1 MAYVITATLSN
12 GKHPENGST
21 QILFPL
27 SRQEYSDAI
36 GHLKELE
43 AGDAV
48 ARDCVVEEIDSGYE
62 VLGCLEGKAVNVDEL
77 DFLAK
82 RLDSFDEYEAQQ
94 FQAACHAFGCRDI
107 QSLINMTFCCQETT
121 VIGDF
126 SKLEEAGKHH
136 YLTTHGGAAP
146 AEEMERVDG
155 KAVAEELFRSKKG
168 VLTPYGL
175 FFCNKVGRDR
185 LEAPYRGMGIPLYLW
200 ERPLA
205 EVELT
210 DKSGSAAFTF
220 LPTSELALTRF
231 CQRNDVQLS
240 ETTPAKLT
248 WLIGS
253 REPVRLTGGAA
264 ELTEYN
270 ELAERMNDLS
280 ETQQSAFLAA
290 VEATGA
296 EELSQMWPLLEH
308 VRDFTFC
315 PGVESAEDYGRYMI
329 QQSGAFDYDDRL
341 EPYYNYEALGE
352 FLLVREYGQFTRG
365 GYLRCAEE
373 SAFADFFP
381 PPGHQGDRAQ
391 ERGEM
396 TMKMEGM

>member
-36 GHLKELE
+36 GHLEELE
-43 AGDAV
+43 VGDAV
-48 ARDCVVEEIDSGYE
+48 ARDCVVEEIDSSYE

-155 KAVAEELFRSKKG
+155 KAVAEELFQSKKG

-175 FFCNKVGRDR
+175 FFCNKWGGTGWKRPTAGWASR
-185 LEAPYRGMGIPLYLW
+185 SICGNGLWPRWSLRTRAAPPRSHSCPPASWPLPAFARGMTYICRKR
-200 ERPLA
+200 RPP
-205 EVELT
+205 
-210 DKSGSAAFTF
+210 S
-220 LPTSELALTRF
+220 
-231 CQRNDVQLS
+231 
-240 ETTPAKLT
+240 
-248 WLIGS
+248 
-253 REPVRLTGGAA
+253 
-264 ELTEYN
+264 
-270 ELAERMNDLS
+270 
-280 ETQQSAFLAA
+280 
-290 VEATGA
+290 
-296 EELSQMWPLLEH
+296 
-308 VRDFTFC
+308 
-315 PGVESAEDYGRYMI
+315 
-329 QQSGAFDYDDRL
+329 
-341 EPYYNYEALGE
+341 
-352 FLLVREYGQFTRG
+352 
-365 GYLRCAEE
+365 
-373 SAFADFFP
+373 
-381 PPGHQGDRAQ
+381 
-391 ERGEM
+391 
-396 TMKMEGM
+396 